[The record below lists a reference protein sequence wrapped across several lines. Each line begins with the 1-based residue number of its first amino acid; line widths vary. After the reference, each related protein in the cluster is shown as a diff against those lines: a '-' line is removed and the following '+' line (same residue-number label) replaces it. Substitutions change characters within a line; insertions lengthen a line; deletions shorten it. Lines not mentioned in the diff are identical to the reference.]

1 MPADTI
7 VLPEPRRKTPPE
19 PAATPVAPD
28 ASCASDGLPPPQRLW
43 ANITVWLAIVLA
55 VMDSSIANVAL
66 PSIARSVHATP
77 SSSIWVINA
86 YQLSLT
92 ICLLPL
98 ASLGEIVGYARVYR
112 VGLAVFT
119 LASLCCALSSG
130 LISLSLARVLQGLGA
145 AGIMSV
151 NGALVRFIYP
161 QHLFARG
168 LSLNTMV
175 VSISA
180 AVGPAVAAAVLAV
193 APWPWLFAIN
203 VPVGGAAFVIAIR
216 SLPRTP
222 LASHRFDVPSAA
234 LNAVFLGLL
243 IVGLADIAHGEGRT
257 IAIAS
262 FAVSALAGAVL
273 VRRQLTLAAPLLPVD
288 LLRIPI
294 FALSCVTS
302 VFSFLAQS
310 LAFVAL
316 PFFLQRDLGVR
327 VVATGLLMTPWPLA
341 IAVISPASAWLCDR
355 VSASVLGCL
364 GLLMLAMGLAALGT
378 LPHAAGPAAIAWRM
392 ALCGIGFGL
401 FQTPNNRT
409 LIGSAPR
416 SRSGGASGML
426 ATSRLLGQTIGASLV
441 ALIFAVANA
450 DGARD
455 AVIVAAGVSL
465 VAAVVSLARTGKA
478 RGFAP

>member
-1 MPADTI
+1 MPADTV
-7 VLPEPRRKTPPE
+7 VLPEPRRKAPSE
-19 PAATPVAPD
+19 PAAAPPER
-28 ASCASDGLPPPQRLW
+28 DGLPPPQRLW
-43 ANITVWLAIVLA
+43 ANITIWLAIVLA

-77 SSSIWVINA
+77 SSSIWVVNA
-86 YQLSLT
+86 YQLSIT

-119 LASLCCALSSG
+119 AASLCCALSSG
-130 LISLSLARVLQGLGA
+130 LVSLSLARVLQGVGA

-151 NGALVRFIYP
+151 NGALVRFVYP
-161 QHLFARG
+161 QRLFARG
-168 LSLNTMV
+168 LSLNAMV

-180 AVGPAVAAAVLAV
+180 AAGPTVAAGILAV

-203 VPVGGAAFVIAIR
+203 VPVGAAAFVIAIR

-243 IVGLADIAHGEGRT
+243 IVGLDDVAHGEGRT

-262 FAVSALAGAVL
+262 FVASALAGTIL
-273 VRRQLTLAAPLLPVD
+273 VRRQLNLAAPLLPID

-294 FALSCVTS
+294 FALSCATS
-302 VFSFLAQS
+302 ICSFLAQA

-316 PFFLQRDLGVR
+316 PFFLQRDLGVG

-341 IAVISPASAWLCDR
+341 VAVISPVSGRLCER
-355 VSASVLGCL
+355 VPAALLGFL
-364 GLLMLAMGLAALGT
+364 GLIMLAIGLAAVGT
-378 LPHAAGPAAIAWRM
+378 LPHAAGAPAVAWRM
-392 ALCGIGFGL
+392 ALCGLGFGL

-416 SRSGGASGML
+416 TRSGGASGML

-441 ALIFAVANA
+441 ALIFALASN
-450 DGARD
+450 GGSRD
-455 AVIVAAGVSL
+455 AVLTAAGVSL
-465 VAAVVSLARTGKA
+465 VAALVSLARTGKA